1 MTKEE
6 NILTALP
13 AGSSRSASL
22 VSAVEAATA
31 SIDTVAASIGRHVR
45 ALRTARGWSLDELAQ
60 RSGVSKGMV
69 VQIEGARTNPSVGT
83 LCRIAEAFGVH
94 LGQFFDEPA
103 EPVVRVIGADEPP
116 TLWKGSAGG
125 TGRLLRGVNEPTI
138 SELWDW
144 RFLPGERQVSSDHS
158 PGTREIVHVRTGVF
172 TVVVDQTTFLLHP
185 GETIDFRADRPHE
198 YRNDGAEPVNLTMV
212 VAMPP
217 GEFNRS
223 RS

>member
-1 MTKEE
+1 V
-6 NILTALP
+6 LTDT
-13 AGSSRSASL
+13 GTGR
-22 VSAVEAATA
+22 VEAVTA
-31 SIDTVAASIGRHVR
+31 AVAQHVR
-45 ALRTARGWSLDELAQ
+45 ELRTGRGWSLDELAG

-69 VQIEGARTNPSVGT
+69 VQIEGARTNPSIGT
-83 LCRIAEAFGVH
+83 LCRIAEAFGVQ

-103 EPVVRVIGADEPP
+103 EPVVRVIGAGEPP
-116 TLWKGSAGG
+116 TLWKGPAGG
-125 TGRLLRGVNEPTI
+125 TGRLLRGVNEPAIT
-138 SELWDW
+138 ELWDW

-158 PGTREIVHVRTGVF
+158 TGTREIVHVRTGVF

-198 YRNDGAEPVNLTMV
+198 YRNDGAEPVDITMM

-223 RS
+223 RP